1 MCAYCDRLSA
11 CPSLSLRLSLCYP
24 ARFFCLLN
32 YLLPRFFN
40 FCYIFLLR
48 FSFSRSFFFFF
59 CSFLLYFYCL
69 LLCLGLC
76 CLPAVPFPF
85 PFRFLPWKIKSI
97 VILPATS
104 RFVPLPFPLPF
115 PLPGIGPSPGWASA
129 LCRRVDVPVLLIV
142 LAAFKSHKRLLLLS
156 FYCFLYVFLWC
167 LFPSHSLCLSFP
179 SCSLL
184 DSFII
189 GNQWSIRIFT
199 ASSCH
204 VAVRTVKPA
213 QGGNDIARKYSPTL
227 YSKNGS
233 LQVSPPPP

>member
-11 CPSLSLRLSLCYP
+11 CPSLSLAFSLLPLCYP
-24 ARFFCLLN
+24 ACFFCLLN

-40 FCYIFLLR
+40 FCYIY
-48 FSFSRSFFFFF
+48 FSCVSRSFFFF

-104 RFVPLPFPLPF
+104 RFVPLPFPLP
-115 PLPGIGPSPGWASA
+115 GTAPSPGCCCCWASA
-129 LCRRVDVPVLLIV
+129 LCRRVDVPVLPIA

-156 FYCFLYVFLWC
+156 FYCFLYVFLWR
-167 LFPSHSLCLSFP
+167 LSLSHTLPLP

-213 QGGNDIARKYSPTL
+213 QEGKEHFPKDFN
-227 YSKNGS
+227 
-233 LQVSPPPP
+233 